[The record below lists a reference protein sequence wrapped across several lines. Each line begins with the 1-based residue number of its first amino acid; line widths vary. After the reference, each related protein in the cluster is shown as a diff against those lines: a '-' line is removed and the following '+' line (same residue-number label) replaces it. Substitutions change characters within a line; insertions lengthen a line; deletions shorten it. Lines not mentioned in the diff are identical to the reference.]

1 MQPVVYT
8 VRQINGDYA
17 MLLSESGVENM
28 VAMALL
34 PPETDEGVKLL
45 WKDFSY
51 SVLQGQG

>member
-17 MLLSESGVENM
+17 MLLSENGVENM

-34 PPETDEGVKLL
+34 PLETDEGIKLL

-51 SVLQGQG
+51 SVLEGRG